1 MFESL
6 QPCGLK
12 INLGPLFF
20 EAKDMWTTSA
30 RYFAAVAVALVICSC
45 QTKPATT
52 QPSPPPLIPVPVS
65 YEPAAGQFV
74 VRTDTPLFVRGN
86 DAETI
91 AVARHLGELI
101 ERSRGMRLAVS
112 RPAPATAENAIELML
127 DPAFSAGAD
136 DHGEGYDLRVAATG
150 ITLNA
155 KTAHG
160 LFNGSVTL
168 WQLLTTESSSATSVT
183 LTAGH
188 IVDYPRFAWRGLL
201 LDSARHFQSPQFV
214 ERFIDEM
221 ALHKLNVLH
230 WHLTDDQGWRI
241 EIRKYPK
248 LTQIGAWREPQPNE
262 AALTDPATGKY
273 GGFYTQEQIREI
285 VRHAAKR
292 YVTIV
297 PEIDMPGHA
306 QAAIAAYPHIGVTGK
321 QPPVSSDW
329 GINTFLY
336 NVDESTFAFIGD
348 VLAEVTDLFPSP
360 YIHVGGD
367 EAAKDQWQA
376 SAHVQERMRRLGVRD
391 EQALQGYFTAR
402 VEAILRS
409 HGRRLIGWDEIIES
423 GLPPGAVVMSW
434 RGSAG
439 AIAAASHGD
448 NVIMAPDPVMY
459 LDHLQGDGGDEPPGR
474 VKVLSLADVY
484 AFDPV
489 PHELD
494 AAQARHILGGQ
505 ANLWSEYLTTDERVE
520 YAAFPRAAALSE
532 RLWSP
537 PERIG
542 WSDFEARMPAQ
553 LERYRALGVHN
564 SDSAFAPQADVA
576 ATGDPARLK
585 VTLTKQ
591 VDFGTIHYTLDG
603 SAPSPRSPAYGEPF
617 TMKAPATLLAATF
630 AGSRQVSRVRDTR
643 IDTSSLLRRGS
654 DRLKTCGDSL
664 LLRLEGAPAAGA
676 AAPLYN
682 VDLMNACWIY
692 PQIDFSTTAH
702 IDVRVGAMPYFFQLW
717 HDTDKVVMHKPAGGT
732 DELQAHLDSCDGPLL
747 AAVPL
752 SAERSDVRTVAIP
765 LTAAAAASGSKHD
778 VCLYFAARNHDPL
791 RLIDWVEP
799 IPRN

>member
-1 MFESL
+1 MGMKAIGAWVTL
-6 QPCGLK
+6 LAL
-12 INLGPLFF
+12 LGG
-20 EAKDMWTTSA
+20 
-30 RYFAAVAVALVICSC
+30 C

-52 QPSPPPLIPVPVS
+52 PLPPPSLIPAPVI

-74 VRTDTPLFVRGN
+74 VRAGTPIVVRGS

-101 ERSRGMRLAVS
+101 ERSRGMRLAVQS
-112 RPAPATAENAIELML
+112 SPPAHVDNAIELML
-127 DPAFSAGAD
+127 DPGFSTGAD

-150 ITLNA
+150 ITLKA

-168 WQLLTTESSSATSVT
+168 WQQLTVDSSPASAIT
-183 LTAGH
+183 LAAGH

-201 LDSARHFQSPQFV
+201 LDSARHFQSPQFIKH
-214 ERFIDEM
+214 FIDEM

-248 LTQIGAWREPQPNE
+248 LTQVGAWRTPQPSE
-262 AALTDPATGKY
+262 TALVDPATGKY

-285 VRHAAKR
+285 VRHAAER

-348 VLAEVTDLFPSP
+348 VLAEVTELFPST

-376 SAHVQERMRRLGVRD
+376 SAHVQERMRRLGVHD

-402 VEAILRS
+402 VEALLRT
-409 HGRRLIGWDEIIES
+409 HGRRLVGWDEILES

-439 AIAAASHGD
+439 AIAAARHGD
-448 NVIMAPDPVMY
+448 DVIMAPDPVMY
-459 LDHLQGDGGDEPPGR
+459 LDHLQGYGIDEPPGR

-489 PHELD
+489 PRELD
-494 AAQARHILGGQ
+494 ADQARHILGGQ

-537 PERIG
+537 PQRSA
-542 WSDFEARMPAQ
+542 WNDFVARLPAQ
-553 LERYRALGVHN
+553 LERYRALGVHY
-564 SDSAFAPQADVA
+564 SDAAFAPQADVT
-576 ATGDPARLK
+576 ATADPARFK
-585 VTLTKQ
+585 VTLAKQ
-591 VDFGTIHYTLDG
+591 VDFGAIRYTLDG
-603 SAPSPRSPAYGEPF
+603 SAPDSHSPLYREPF
-617 TMKAPATLLAATF
+617 TATAPATLRAAAF
-630 AGSRQVSRVRDTR
+630 IGDRQLSAVRDTR
-643 IDTSSLLRRGS
+643 IDAASVSRRGS

-676 AAPLYN
+676 AAPRYN
-682 VDLMNACWIY
+682 VDLMNPCWIY
-692 PQIDFSTTAH
+692 PQIDFTAATR
-702 IDVRVGAMPYFFQLW
+702 IDVRIGAMPYFFQLW
-717 HDTDKVVMHKPAGGT
+717 HDADKVVMHAPAGGT
-732 DELQAHLDSCDGPLL
+732 DELQAHLDRCDGPQL

-752 SAERSDVRTVAIP
+752 SAERSDVRTVTIP
-765 LTAAAAASGSKHD
+765 LTAAATASGGKHD
-778 VCLYFAARNHDPL
+778 VCLYFAMRSRDPL

>member
-1 MFESL
+1 MRMKAIGICVTL
-6 QPCGLK
+6 LVL
-12 INLGPLFF
+12 LGG
-20 EAKDMWTTSA
+20 
-30 RYFAAVAVALVICSC
+30 C
-45 QTKPATT
+45 QTKPPAI
-52 QPSPPPLIPVPVS
+52 QPPPPSLIPAPVV
-65 YEPAAGQFV
+65 YEPAPGQFV
-74 VRTDTPLFVRGN
+74 VRAGTRVIVRGN

-91 AVARHLGELI
+91 AIARHFGDLI
-101 ERSRGMRLAVS
+101 ERSRGMRLAVPGS
-112 RPAPATAENAIELML
+112 VPANVDNAIELML

-136 DHGEGYDLRVAATG
+136 DHGEGYDLRVATTG
-150 ITLNA
+150 ITLKA

-160 LFNGSVTL
+160 LFNGSITL
-168 WQLLTTESSSATSVT
+168 WQQLTANSTPATAIT
-183 LTAGH
+183 LAAGH

-221 ALHKLNVLH
+221 SLHKLNVLH

-248 LTQIGAWREPQPNE
+248 LTQIGAWRAPQPNE
-262 AALTDPATGKY
+262 AALADPATGKY
-273 GGFYTQEQIREI
+273 GGFYTQEQLREI
-285 VRHAAKR
+285 VRHAAER

-336 NVDESTFAFIGD
+336 NVDESTFNFIDG

-376 SAHVQERMRRLGVRD
+376 SAQVQERMRRLGVRD

-402 VEAILRS
+402 VEAMLRKR
-409 HGRRLIGWDEIIES
+409 GRLLIGWDEILES

-448 NVIMAPDPVMY
+448 DVIMAPDPVMY
-459 LDHLQGDGGDEPPGR
+459 LDHLQGSGNDEPPGR

-484 AFDPV
+484 AFDPL

-505 ANLWSEYLTTDERVE
+505 ANLWSEYLTADERVE

-537 PERIG
+537 PERTG
-542 WSDFEARMPAQ
+542 WSDFVARMPAQ
-553 LERYRALGVHN
+553 LDRYRALGMHY
-564 SDSAFAPQADVA
+564 SESAFSPQADVA
-576 ATGDPARLK
+576 ATADPGRLK

-591 VDFGTIHYTLDG
+591 VDFGLVRYTLDG
-603 SAPSPRSPAYGEPF
+603 SAPGPRAQAYSEPF
-617 TMKAPATLLAATF
+617 TTKTSVTLRAATF
-630 AGSRQVSRVRDTR
+630 AGNRQISTVRDTR
-643 IDTSSLLRRGS
+643 VDASSVSRRGS

-664 LLRLEGAPAAGA
+664 LLRLEGAPGAGA
-676 AAPLYN
+676 AARRYN
-682 VDLMNACWIY
+682 VDLMNPCWIY
-692 PQIDFSTTAH
+692 AQADFTAAAR
-702 IDVRVGAMPYFFQLW
+702 IDVRIGAMPYFFQLW
-717 HDTDKVVMHKPAGGT
+717 HDADKVVMHTPVGST
-732 DELQAHLDSCDGPLL
+732 DELQAHLDACDGPLL

-765 LTAAAAASGSKHD
+765 LTGAAAASTGKHD
-778 VCLYFAARNHDPL
+778 VCLYFATRSRDPL

>member
-1 MFESL
+1 MRMKVFGI
-6 QPCGLK
+6 GLAFFAL
-12 INLGPLFF
+12 LGG
-20 EAKDMWTTSA
+20 
-30 RYFAAVAVALVICSC
+30 C
-45 QTKPATT
+45 QTKLATT
-52 QPSPPPLIPVPVS
+52 QPPPPSLIPAPVV

-74 VRTDTPLFVRGN
+74 VRADTPLVVRGN

-91 AVARHLGELI
+91 AIARHLGELI
-101 ERSRGMRLAVS
+101 GRSRGMRLAVPRS
-112 RPAPATAENAIELML
+112 ASANVDNAIELML
-127 DPAFSAGAD
+127 DPEFSAGAD
-136 DHGEGYDLRVAATG
+136 DRGEGYDLRVAATG
-150 ITLNA
+150 ITLKA

-160 LFNGSVTL
+160 LFNASVTL
-168 WQLLTTESSSATSVT
+168 WQQLTADSTPATAIT
-183 LTAGH
+183 LAAGH

-262 AALTDPATGKY
+262 AALVDPATGKY

-285 VRHAAKR
+285 VRHAAAR

-306 QAAIAAYPHIGVTGK
+306 QAAIAAYPQIGVTGK

-348 VLAEVTDLFPSP
+348 VLAEVTNLFPSP

-367 EAAKDQWQA
+367 EAAKDQWHA
-376 SAHVQERMRRLGVRD
+376 SAHVRERMRRLGVRD

-402 VEAILRS
+402 VEAILRT
-409 HGRRLIGWDEIIES
+409 HGRRLIGWDEILES

-448 NVIMAPDPVMY
+448 DVIMAPDPVMY
-459 LDHLQGDGGDEPPGR
+459 LDHLQGNGGDEPPGR

-537 PERIG
+537 PERTS
-542 WSDFEARMPAQ
+542 WSDFAARMPAQ
-553 LERYRALGVHN
+553 LERYRALDVHY
-564 SDSAFAPQADVA
+564 SDSAFAAQADVA
-576 ATGDPARLK
+576 ATGDPKRFM
-585 VTLTKQ
+585 VTLKKQ
-591 VDFGTIHYTLDG
+591 VDFGMIRYTLDG
-603 SAPSPRSPAYGEPF
+603 SAPNPRSPVYSEPF
-617 TMKAPATLLAATF
+617 TTQAPATLRAATF
-630 AGSRQVSRVRDTR
+630 AGDRQVSTVRDTR
-643 IDTSSLLRRGS
+643 IDASSISRRSS
-654 DRLKTCGDSL
+654 DQLKTCGDSL
-664 LLRLEGAPAAGA
+664 LLRLEGAPTAGA
-676 AAPLYN
+676 AAPRYN
-682 VDLMNACWIY
+682 VDLMNPCWIY
-692 PQIDFSTTAH
+692 AQVDFSVSAR
-702 IDVRVGAMPYFFQLW
+702 IDVRIGAMPYFFQLW
-717 HDTDKVVMHKPAGGT
+717 HDTDKVVMHTRTGSK
-732 DELQAHLDSCDGPLL
+732 DELQAHLDACDGPLL

-752 SAERSDVRTVAIP
+752 AAERSVVRTVAIP
-765 LTAAAAASGSKHD
+765 LTAAAAASGGKHD
-778 VCLYFAARNHDPL
+778 VCLYFATRSHDPL

-799 IPRN
+799 MPGN